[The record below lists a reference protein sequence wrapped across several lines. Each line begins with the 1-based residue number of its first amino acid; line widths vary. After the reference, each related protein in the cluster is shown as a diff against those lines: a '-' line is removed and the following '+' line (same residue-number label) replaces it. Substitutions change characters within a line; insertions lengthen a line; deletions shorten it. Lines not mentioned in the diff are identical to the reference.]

1 MRNKIIEQTIDQVID
16 ESKTPS
22 DFKSVFK
29 KCIKNKFDNNAR
41 SEDDLKEAL
50 AFIEEGDEQQ

>member
-29 KCIKNKFDNNAR
+29 KYIKNKFDNNASEGDLKR
-41 SEDDLKEAL
+41 ALVLIEEEDDQ
-50 AFIEEGDEQQ
+50 I

>member
-16 ESKTPS
+16 ESKTPF

-29 KCIKNKFDNNAR
+29 KYIKAHCKMN
-41 SEDDLKEAL
+41 L
-50 AFIEEGDEQQ
+50 Q